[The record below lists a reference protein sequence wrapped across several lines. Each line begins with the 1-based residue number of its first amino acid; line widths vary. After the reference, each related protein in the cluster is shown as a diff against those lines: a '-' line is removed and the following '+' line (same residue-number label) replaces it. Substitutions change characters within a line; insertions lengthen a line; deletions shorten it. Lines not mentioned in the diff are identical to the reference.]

1 MKRLEI
7 SDNEIIES
15 WNAHDDNDVSTEKL
29 LQMVADDCKCEVD
42 DVIETLSRQQDRRK

>member
-29 LQMVADDCKCEVD
+29 LQMVADDCDCGVD
-42 DVIETLSRQQDRRK
+42 YVVETLQRKIGGEK